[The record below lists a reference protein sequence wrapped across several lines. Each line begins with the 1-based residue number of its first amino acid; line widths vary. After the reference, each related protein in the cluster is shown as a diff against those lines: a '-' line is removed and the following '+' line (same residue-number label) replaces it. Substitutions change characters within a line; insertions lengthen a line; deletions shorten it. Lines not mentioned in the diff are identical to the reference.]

1 MNSASRKT
9 CPKCGAK
16 ISSDRAEQLCPACLM
31 AMAMELP
38 DSEEFLDLPNPN
50 HMEFPFILGDYRL
63 LKELGRGGMGRVYEA
78 EQLKT
83 GRRIALKMLAQPF
96 ESELVQQR
104 FLREGR
110 LAASVNHP
118 NSLYVFGVDVVD
130 GLPVILMELAPGGTL
145 MDRIER
151 SGSVPRTEAVDMML
165 DIISGLEAAHTK
177 GVLHRD
183 IKPSN
188 CFIRPDGAVQVG
200 DYGLSVS
207 LLPSED
213 TTMLTMDQVVG
224 TPTFA
229 SPEQLKGDSVDVRSD
244 IYSVGATLYLL
255 LTGKVPFTG
264 ENPIQTVANVLGK
277 QPIPLRKHVPSIPEN
292 LESVVLHCLN
302 KNPSKRFDSYA
313 GLKKALLPHSSKGLR
328 PASVPSRLSAGWIDF
343 LIAFLPPYLGLML
356 TIGGERLLVTPLQNP
371 GFREFSYLAL
381 LLAVGMAYFTIA
393 EGLFKGGPGKKLLRL
408 AVVAKEN
415 QPPGMLRSFL
425 RISTIIFIIEAIR
438 IPTLITFIG
447 NQSPWNPW
455 TTLTFIA
462 VTTAAATTP
471 GLLGL
476 FVKKGDDSQTI
487 WDMISGTRVV
497 HSPRPELRP
506 NINAE
511 EFPLPQQS
519 GTAPRHIGPYLIISE
534 TISQYP
540 LLGYDPDLR
549 RHVWLVPG
557 DNVIITQ
564 KQKGVS
570 RIGRLRWLQSI
581 DQDGTQYEVFEAIPG
596 KPFLQLLNDPTYKDW
611 DSMKFWL
618 SDIASEC
625 WAAEK
630 SRTLPSSINLSQFW
644 VAQNGH
650 IVWLDFHPTSD
661 QLSKEEPWKLNSFE
675 SQQQLLEKLVDQVSL
690 TSVPLKASSWI
701 QNLKTRSFDKLMFL
715 AGSLKDLLA
724 KPGNISVWNRIAAT
738 TILPGYTWIAAL
750 VGHFHDKPWVYFLEK
765 FPILSFWMFAGF
777 ACVQLLIVLSFKT
790 TIEHSIFR
798 LAVVDKK
805 GTQIG
810 RLPMLYRWALTW
822 LFPLVPIYGSIQF
835 LSPLFASSLILF
847 WVVAAVSTAGLMKQS
862 AIDRLSNTWIVRQ

>member
-1 MNSASRKT
+1 
-9 CPKCGAK
+9 
-16 ISSDRAEQLCPACLM
+16 M
-31 AMAMELP
+31 AMAMALP
-38 DSEEFLDLPNPN
+38 ESEDITDLPNPDN
-50 HMEFPFILGDYRL
+50 MELPYTLGDYRL
-63 LKELGRGGMGRVYEA
+63 LSELGRGGMGRVYEA

-83 GRRIALKMLAQPF
+83 GRRIALKMLAHPF
-96 ESELVQQR
+96 ESELIQQR

-118 NSLYVFGVDVVD
+118 NSLYVFGVDMVD

-151 SGSVPRTEAVDMML
+151 SGSVPRAKAVDMML

-188 CFIRPDGAVQVG
+188 CFIRPDGAVQIG

-229 SPEQLKGDSVDVRSD
+229 SPEQLKGDTVDVRSD

-255 LTGKVPFTG
+255 LSGKAPFTG

-277 QPIPLRKHVPSIPEN
+277 QPVSLQQHLPSIPEN

-313 GLKKALLPHSSKGLR
+313 SLKKALLPHSSQGLS

-356 TIGGERLLVTPLQNP
+356 TVGGERLLVTPLQNP
-371 GFREFSYLAL
+371 GFQEFSYLAL
-381 LLAVGMAYFTIA
+381 LLMVGVAYFTIA

-415 QPPGMLRSFL
+415 QPSGILRSFL
-425 RISTIIFIIEAIR
+425 RIFTIIFIIEAIR
-438 IPTLITFIG
+438 IPTLIILIG
-447 NQSPWNPW
+447 NQNPWSPW
-455 TTLTFIA
+455 TTLLFIA
-462 VTTAAATTP
+462 VTTGAAAAP

-476 FVKKGDDSQTI
+476 FVKKRDDSQTI
-487 WDMISGTRVV
+487 WDMLSGTRVV

-506 NINAE
+506 NINAK
-511 EFPLPQQS
+511 EFPLPEES
-519 GTAPRHIGPYLIISE
+519 ATTKRHIGPYLIINE
-534 TISQYP
+534 TISQHP
-540 LLGYDPDLR
+540 LLGYDPDLH
-549 RHVWLVPG
+549 RHVWLVPR
-557 DNVIITQ
+557 DKVNITQ
-564 KQKGVS
+564 KQKEVS
-570 RIGRLRWLQSI
+570 RIGRLRWLQSVE
-581 DQDGTQYEVFEAIPG
+581 QEGTHYEVFEAIPG
-596 KPFLQLLNDPTYKDW
+596 KPLLQLLNDPTYNDW

-625 WAAEK
+625 WAAQK
-630 SRTLPSSINLSQFW
+630 SGTLPSSIKLSQFW
-644 VAQNGH
+644 VAHHGH
-650 IVWLDFHPTSD
+650 MVWLDFHPSSD
-661 QLSKEEPWKLNSFE
+661 QSCQNESRKLNSFE
-675 SQQQLLEKLVDQVSL
+675 NQQELLERLVAHITL
-690 TSVPLKASSWI
+690 TSVPSKASSWI

-724 KPGNISVWNRIAAT
+724 KPGKISAWNRIAAT
-738 TILPGYTWIAAL
+738 AILPGYTWIAAL
-750 VGHFHDKPWVYFLEK
+750 VGHFHDKPWSYFLEK
-765 FPILSFWMFAGF
+765 FPVLSFWMFAGF
-777 ACVQLLIVLSFKT
+777 ACVQLALVLSFKN
-790 TIEHSIFR
+790 HDRAFH
-798 LAVVDKK
+798 
-805 GTQIG
+805 
-810 RLPMLYRWALTW
+810 
-822 LFPLVPIYGSIQF
+822 
-835 LSPLFASSLILF
+835 LS
-847 WVVAAVSTAGLMKQS
+847 TGGGG
-862 AIDRLSNTWIVRQ
+862 